1 MKPLPFFSFARLSV
15 RTWDSATITMK
26 RNTAGAFVFCRPCKN
41 GTGKGISQYGQQET
55 GAAILSQ
62 AGVQEIPALDGNAAC
77 VRQKECGDFF
87 ADIRRDEMI
96 LLSGPDAAM
105 LASEGRSASRS
116 EISVQG
122 FAAGRD
128 LSCGARFMDSPRAV
142 FMRLR
147 MDTIFWRMMSEVLS
161 MMRGI
166 FLMNIFPVGDS

>member
-1 MKPLPFFSFARLSV
+1 
-15 RTWDSATITMK
+15 
-26 RNTAGAFVFCRPCKN
+26 
-41 GTGKGISQYGQQET
+41 
-55 GAAILSQ
+55 
-62 AGVQEIPALDGNAAC
+62 
-77 VRQKECGDFF
+77 
-87 ADIRRDEMI
+87 MI
-96 LLSGPDAAM
+96 LLAEPDAAM
-105 LASEGRSASRS
+105 LASESRSASRS

-128 LSCGARFMDSPRAV
+128 LSRGARFMDSPRAV